1 MLPTTET
8 VNPNTP
14 VGENIHP
21 RRQETNYIAEA
32 YRTSKVDSK
41 SSGVSERTSAVA
53 EIHKRGQSKAKPK
66 TDTVNL
72 NQDQVELNFSLS
84 HEERDAFISVFS
96 GKQAPATMTEEEK
109 DTLQKASE
117 RISKYVEEAIAK
129 NKERREH
136 IELAVSEWYARI
148 SKGDRQEPMA
158 FINLLRAA
166 AMGDLDE
173 LGK

>member
-8 VNPNTP
+8 VNTHAP
-14 VGENIHP
+14 VGENLQP

-32 YRTSKVDSK
+32 YRASKVDTK
-41 SSGVSERTSAVA
+41 NSGVSEKTNAVA
-53 EIHKRGQSKAKPK
+53 EIHQRAKPKTKPK

-72 NQDQVELNFSLS
+72 KQDQVELNFSLS

-96 GKQAPATMTEEEK
+96 SKQAPATMTEAEK
-109 DTLQKASE
+109 ETLQKASE

-129 NKERREH
+129 NKEKRERV
-136 IELAVSEWYARI
+136 ELAVSEWYARI